1 MASNVTNPSTTSNPS
16 NLQRKTLTFKQLLGY
31 MWKFKALYLISL
43 PGIFYFLL
51 FKYVPLAGSVIAF
64 QDFNLFNGIKGSPWV
79 GLKHFERMFSH
90 YDFINILKNTLLL
103 GIYDIVFA
111 FTAPIF
117 LALLLNEVRLM
128 LYKKIVQTI
137 MYAPHFLSWVIVSG
151 IFIGILSPE
160 SGVLNV
166 MLGWVGIDPI
176 YFLGEESY
184 IRTILV
190 GSGLWR
196 DVGWGTIIYLAALA
210 SVNPDL
216 YEAAEID
223 GAGRW
228 KQTLNITLPALLPVV
243 TILFLLKIGDFLDYG
258 FERVFVFQNPLNIRN
273 SEILDTYIYKAGLR
287 QLQFSYATAIG
298 VFKSVVGLFLLL
310 VANTLSKKATGES
323 LY

>member
-1 MASNVTNPSTTSNPS
+1 MV
-16 NLQRKTLTFKQLLGY
+16 KQSKLGY
-31 MWKFKALYLISL
+31 MWKYKML
-43 PGIFYFLL
+43 YFLSIPGL
-51 FKYVPLAGSVIAF
+51 LYFLVFKYVPLFGSVIAF
-64 QDFNLFNGIKGSPWV
+64 QDFNLFSGVFGSPWV
-79 GLKHFERMFSH
+79 GFKHFERMFSH

-103 GIYDIVFA
+103 GMYDILFA
-111 FTAPIF
+111 FTAPII

-128 LYKKIVQTI
+128 LYKKIIQTV

-151 IFIGILSPE
+151 IFVGILSPE

-166 MLGWVGIDPI
+166 MIGWFGIDPI
-176 YFLGEESY
+176 YFLGDESY

-210 SVNPDL
+210 GINPDL

-243 TILFLLKIGDFLDYG
+243 TILFLLKIGDFMDYG
-258 FERVFVFQNPLNIRN
+258 FERVFVFQNPLNIQN

-298 VFKSVVGLFLLL
+298 VFKSVVGLTLLMI
-310 VANTLSKKATGES
+310 ANTLSKKATGES

>member
-1 MASNVTNPSTTSNPS
+1 MASNASNLGSPS
-16 NLQRKTLTFKQLLGY
+16 NKQKKSLTGKQLLGY

-43 PGIFYFLL
+43 PGILYFLL
-51 FKYVPLAGSVIAF
+51 FKYVPLMGSVIAF
-64 QDFNLFNGIKGSPWV
+64 QDFNLFNGVTGSPWV

-111 FTAPIF
+111 FTAPII

-151 IFIGILSPE
+151 IFVGILSPE

>member
-1 MASNVTNPSTTSNPS
+1 MQPEDRRPVTSRGST
-16 NLQRKTLTFKQLLGY
+16 LRF
-31 MWKFKALYLISL
+31 MWKYKALYFISI
-43 PGIFYFLL
+43 PGIIYFLI
-51 FKYVPLAGSVIAF
+51 FKYVPLLGSVIAF
-64 QDFNLFNGIKGSPWV
+64 QDYNLFAGVRGSPWV
-79 GLKHFERMFSH
+79 GLDHFKWMFSH
-90 YDFINILKNTLLL
+90 YDFLRILKNTFLL

-111 FTAPIF
+111 FTAPII
-117 LALLLNEVRLM
+117 LALLLNEVRLV

-137 MYAPHFLSWVIVSG
+137 VYAPHFLSWVIVSG
-151 IFIGILSPE
+151 IFTGILSPS
-160 SGVLNV
+160 SGIVNV
-166 MLGWVGIDPI
+166 MLGWFGIEPI

-184 IRTILV
+184 IRSVLV

-210 SVNPDL
+210 GINPEL
-216 YEAAEID
+216 YEAAEMD

-228 KQTLNITLPALLPVV
+228 KQTLSITLPSLLPVI

-287 QLQFSYATAIG
+287 QMQYSYATAIG
-298 VFKSVVGLFLLL
+298 LFKSLVGLFLL
-310 VANTLSKKATGES
+310 VIANTLSKKSTGES

>member
-1 MASNVTNPSTTSNPS
+1 MASKLEPRGAGAAPSP
-16 NLQRKTLTFKQLLGY
+16 RIRAGGGHVLLGY
-31 MWKFKALYLISL
+31 MWKYKALYFISL
-43 PGIFYFLL
+43 PGLFYFLL
-51 FKYVPLAGSVIAF
+51 FKYVPLMGSVIAF
-64 QDFNLFNGIKGSPWV
+64 QDFNLFTGITGSKWV

-103 GIYDIVFA
+103 GIYDILFA
-111 FTAPIF
+111 FTAPII

-128 LYKKIVQTI
+128 LYKKIIQTI

-151 IFIGILSPE
+151 IFVGILSPE

-166 MLGWVGIDPI
+166 VLGWFGIDPI
-176 YFLGEESY
+176 YFLGDDSY
-184 IRTILV
+184 IRSVLV

-210 SVNPDL
+210 GINPDL

-228 KQTLNITLPALLPVV
+228 KQTLSITIPALLPVI

-273 SEILDTYIYKAGLR
+273 SEILDTYIYKAGLK

-310 VANTLSKKATGES
+310 IANTLSKKATGES